1 MLTIHHL
8 RIGRSIFT
16 VWLLEELELE
26 YTVKEYFRNPDTN
39 RAPPELRDIHPLG
52 KSPVIDDDG
61 LILTESGAI
70 VSYLLKKHDPEHR
83 FSPAPHD
90 LAAWGTYNQW
100 LHYPEGSV
108 FLALLIQL
116 LLLRSGVPAPVF
128 EGYSQAE
135 VKLHLDHISS
145 QLGENDY
152 ILGNQFSAA
161 DFGVCYMMSM
171 AESLGLLSGHKSLS
185 DYVERNKNRP
195 AFKRAVDRA
204 VE

>member
-1 MLTIHHL
+1 
-8 RIGRSIFT
+8 
-16 VWLLEELELE
+16 
-26 YTVKEYFRNPDTN
+26 
-39 RAPPELRDIHPLG
+39 
-52 KSPVIDDDG
+52 
-61 LILTESGAI
+61 
-70 VSYLLKKHDPEHR
+70 
-83 FSPAPHD
+83 
-90 LAAWGTYNQW
+90 
-100 LHYPEGSV
+100 
-108 FLALLIQL
+108 
-116 LLLRSGVPAPVF
+116 LLRSGVPAPVF